1 MKIILTKEEKKALE
15 FRHQHER
22 DGRVRDRIKSILL
35 REEGW
40 ALSKI
45 AQALRLHNDTVSR
58 YMIEYLESKK
68 IDFSNKG
75 SREKLSDD
83 QSARLI
89 THFK

>member
-68 IDFSNKG
+68 NRFF
-75 SREKLSDD
+75 
-83 QSARLI
+83 A
-89 THFK
+89 